1 MLMRQMFTHQA
12 SCQGCFKL
20 DPPPCPMEHGQKCPP
35 SFSNSSDTERV
46 DVGGSLRLSLL
57 LTDPSLFIEEIGA
70 QDSTGQHFNL
80 NFEEKKRTK
89 EKKKSPEIASFT
101 EK

>member
-1 MLMRQMFTHQA
+1 
-12 SCQGCFKL
+12 
-20 DPPPCPMEHGQKCPP
+20 MEHGQKCPP

-89 EKKKSPEIASFT
+89 EKKKSRNCFIHREIRKEMVGCFLQGLYIFLPP
-101 EK
+101 

>member
-1 MLMRQMFTHQA
+1 
-12 SCQGCFKL
+12 
-20 DPPPCPMEHGQKCPP
+20 MEHGQKCPP
-35 SFSNSSDTERV
+35 SFSNSSDTECV
-46 DVGGSLRLSLL
+46 DVGGSLPLSLL

-80 NFEEKKRTK
+80 NFERKKKRTK